1 MIYSPDHNFLMLKN
15 IKVGG
20 TSLEVELSNVLPD
33 NAIVTTINPENIKHI
48 PRNYDGFYNHMPYSE
63 INKKINLLGVMA
75 YTIVR
80 NPYTTVL
87 SDFFYKLHIN
97 NYLIKWNLYTEDEKN
112 KRLDEYFNS
121 DMFLKSTKYIYMDN
135 DKIHVEKFIKY
146 ELGIEDQVNS
156 ILTNHSIKNIKIN
169 TFEKKYKP
177 SDFTVQNTFRQADLD
192 KIYNEWSWEF
202 TMFGYDK

>member
-33 NAIVTTINPENIKHI
+33 NAIVTTINPENMNHI

-156 ILTNHSIKNIKIN
+156 ILTNHSIENIKIN

-177 SDFTVQNTFRQADLD
+177 SDFTVQNTFRKADLD

>member
-97 NYLIKWNLYTEDEKN
+97 NYLVKWSLYTEDEKN
-112 KRLDEYFNS
+112 KMLDEYFNS
-121 DMFLKSTKYIYMDN
+121 NMFLKSTKYIYMDN
-135 DKIHVEKFIKY
+135 NKIHVEKFIKY

>member
-1 MIYSPDHNFLMLKN
+1 MLKN

-97 NYLIKWNLYTEDEKN
+97 NYLVKWSLYTEYEKN

-156 ILTNHSIKNIKIN
+156 ILTNHSIENIKIN

-177 SDFTVQNTFRQADLD
+177 SDFTVQNTFRQSDLD
-192 KIYNEWSWEF
+192 KIYDEWSWEF
-202 TMFGYDK
+202 TMFGYNK